1 MVLTRSSKT
10 WVVKLIK
17 ESHKQVTSFQ
27 MFRLSSS
34 GNTLGDAVVPCSMSE
49 ECCVVHAS
57 MHGQTVLSLVWLACV
72 EYLT

>member
-34 GNTLGDAVVPCSMSE
+34 GNTLGDGVVPC
-49 ECCVVHAS
+49 
-57 MHGQTVLSLVWLACV
+57 
-72 EYLT
+72 